1 MNRAQ
6 SSLEKTLPVAPSVLE
21 EIEEPPSVETT
32 SGAPIADAIA
42 NFLGRYLA
50 CEPHQLTVLAL
61 WVIYIW
67 CFEHFST
74 AAYLLV
80 RSPESHILV

>member
-6 SSLEKTLPVAPSVLE
+6 SYLEKTLPVAPSVLE